1 MIQKITEGKK
11 SLDNIRGIFD
21 KNKIQ
26 SKLDTIEDISSKED
40 FWKDQNKVKT
50 LLKEK
55 NFIKILYPHTLSF
68 QKN

>member
-1 MIQKITEGKK
+1 MKSFDTKITEGKK
-11 SLDNIRGIFD
+11 SLDNIRGIFE

-26 SKLDTIEDISSKED
+26 FKLDTIESISSKEN

-55 NFIKILYPHTLSF
+55 NF
-68 QKN
+68 